1 MESAT
6 LRRVPQLSNA
16 IQLGLIFGLLLLAAV
31 AWAMT
36 GDRMGGMDA
45 GPGTDL
51 GGLGFWVT
59 AWVVMM
65 AAMMFPSIA
74 PMVLM
79 YARIEEGKRERD
91 QRVQAGTTALFVA
104 GYLVTW
110 AVAGLVGYALIE
122 GVRALDIG
130 FLAWDSGGPYV
141 AGAVIV
147 AAGIYQLTPMKDACL
162 RRCRSPMGFLLTS
175 WRPGRTGAL
184 QMGMEH
190 GGWCV
195 GCCWGLMAALFA
207 LGVMSIGWMVMI
219 AALIAIEK
227 LLPWKAV
234 ANRSIALLLVVL
246 GLGVAF
252 FADDVPGLTL
262 PDSPE
267 AQAAMDSM
275 GMGGGSMNDSQMQ
288 DQGKPMQDQAKPMPD
303 QGNGMQDQ
311 MPGKDKSMPPRAARW
326 ECPSTAWLRARPG
339 RSSARRCA
347 ANSPGRRRT
356 SRPPTRSSAIPGSS
370 TGSQRTSRWRRRRGS
385 STSRGERGNSADTW
399 PATGRW
405 P

>member
-6 LRRVPQLSNA
+6 LRRAPPLSSA
-16 IQLGLIFGLLLLAAV
+16 VQLGLIFGLLLLAAI

-36 GDRMGGMDA
+36 DDRMSGMDA

-74 PMVLM
+74 PMVVM
-79 YARIEEGKRERD
+79 HARIEEGKRQNGRATE
-91 QRVQAGTTALFVA
+91 AGATAMFVA
-104 GYLVTW
+104 GYLLTW
-110 AVAGLVGYALIE
+110 AAAGAVGYAIIE
-122 GVRALDIG
+122 GGRALNLG

-147 AAGIYQLTPMKDACL
+147 AAALYQLTPLKDICL
-162 RRCRSPMGFLLTS
+162 RHCRSPMMFLLTR
-175 WRPGRTGAL
+175 WRKGRIGAL
-184 QMGMEH
+184 RMGIEH

-207 LGVMSIGWMVMI
+207 LGVMSIGWMALI
-219 AALIAIEK
+219 AALIAAEK

-234 ANRSIALLLVVL
+234 ANRGIAVLLVVL

-252 FADDVPGLTL
+252 ASEDVPGLTL
-262 PDSPE
+262 PGSPE

-275 GMGGGSMNDSQMQ
+275 GMGGGSGGNDSTG
-288 DQGKPMQDQAKPMPD
+288 DQKMPSGGGSMNEGKMPSPGGMNGAK
-303 QGNGMQDQ
+303 NGM
-311 MPGKDKSMPPRAARW
+311 
-326 ECPSTAWLRARPG
+326 
-339 RSSARRCA
+339 
-347 ANSPGRRRT
+347 
-356 SRPPTRSSAIPGSS
+356 
-370 TGSQRTSRWRRRRGS
+370 
-385 STSRGERGNSADTW
+385 
-399 PATGRW
+399 PA